1 MSNNLIDWEL
11 VNSANSK
18 MIVKMEVKIMTI
30 IRVNNKREQESNII
44 KTDD

>member
-11 VNSANSK
+11 VNSASK

-44 KTDD
+44 KRDD

>member
-11 VNSANSK
+11 VNNAKSK

-44 KTDD
+44 KRDD